1 MVTRLTM
8 ASPTLARLMTTPPI
22 HTATTVTLLVTGV
35 NMTTHQVANPATQL
49 PPTVS
54 TMIHSPLIAG
64 TMARSLL
71 IVVMS
76 LANIA
81 MTAMTTTICRRRLTC
96 GKSERLGKL

>member
-35 NMTTHQVANPATQL
+35 NMTTHQVANPATHL

-54 TMIHSPLIAG
+54 TMIRPPLIAI
-64 TMARSLL
+64 AAKVL
-71 IVVMS
+71 S
-76 LANIA
+76 LADIA
-81 MTAMTTTICRRRLTC
+81 MTVTTTTIFRRRLTG
-96 GKSERLGKL
+96 GKSEHLGKL